1 MASAAGVFQY
11 SLVEFD
17 DLPSDGSR
25 FIKGP
30 KLKGG
35 SEGDN
40 LVFSHSSK
48 PDDDKPPYVVPL
60 ITSVSHI
67 CFCDI

>member
-1 MASAAGVFQY
+1 MNC
-11 SLVEFD
+11 D

-25 FIKGP
+25 FIGGP

-40 LVFSHSSK
+40 LVFSHSSN
-48 PDDDKPPYVVPL
+48 PDDNKPPYVVPL
-60 ITSVSHI
+60 ITKMLATCVSVTYKSSK
-67 CFCDI
+67 